1 MIGNQTTPTTG
12 KSIPAVVPTQRK
24 LPIPVAQPLARTKQ
38 YALPVISLKVLSAAT
53 FRQALGART
62 QAVTGTPV
70 RHRIA
75 MSSLLLLPIRPVL
88 RPPRMLRSS
97 VRYAAM
103 SLPQLWN
110 TPMTGVHGSPR
121 VTEHIPAPA
130 QRTAATPKQM
140 PAPAVS
146 LLVRT
151 RQYALSV
158 TQLTAPRI

>member
-1 MIGNQTTPTTG
+1 MIGNQTAANTG
-12 KSIPAVVPTQRK
+12 KSIPAVVSTLRK
-24 LPIPVAQPLARTKQ
+24 LPIPAVPLPARTKQ
-38 YALPVISLKVLSAAT
+38 YALPVISLTAASAAT
-53 FRQALGART
+53 FRQALGTRT

-75 MSSLLLLPIRPVL
+75 MSSLLLPRIRPVL
-88 RPPRMLRSS
+88 RPPRTLRSS

-103 SLPQLWN
+103 SLLRLWN
-110 TPMTGVHGSPR
+110 TPMSGVHGSPR

-130 QRTAATPKQM
+130 QRTEATPKQM

-146 LLVRT
+146 LLART

>member
-1 MIGNQTTPTTG
+1 M
-12 KSIPAVVPTQRK
+12 PAVVPTQRK
-24 LPIPVAQPLARTKQ
+24 LLHSGGTATCQNKAVCSTCNKPYGNLGSHVPASTWSKDASGHWHACQTPNCNEQLAFAAHTPI
-38 YALPVISLKVLSAAT
+38 
-53 FRQALGART
+53 
-62 QAVTGTPV
+62 
-70 RHRIA
+70 
-75 MSSLLLLPIRPVL
+75 L

-103 SLPQLWN
+103 SLLRLWH
-110 TPMTGVHGSPR
+110 TPMSGVHGSPT

-146 LLVRT
+146 LLART